1 MLFPAGRATLRA
13 RLLTAMAAVTMLM
26 ATVIAVPNAVGR
38 ADPADPP
45 PPPLRHVQYT
55 VWTEQPYGNAE
66 IYYRDTDPPN
76 WAEYS
81 HNPYLYSPNVEA
93 QVGPDQKWNL
103 DVYLANPDS
112 WAMVTTGIQSDSSA
126 IPNFHCV
133 LAVDGVVVKTAQG
146 PKGALCSIRPW

>member
-1 MLFPAGRATLRA
+1 MMFPAGSTLRA
-13 RLLTAMAAVTMLM
+13 RLLSGTIALALLMAILPAAVS
-26 ATVIAVPNAVGR
+26 R
-38 ADPADPP
+38 ADDPLLPPA
-45 PPPLRHVQYT
+45 PPLRHVQYT

-81 HNPYLYSPNVEA
+81 HNPYLFSPNVEA
-93 QVGPDQKWNL
+93 RLGPDQKWNL

-112 WAMVTTGIQSDSSA
+112 WAMVTTGIQTDSTA

>member
-1 MLFPAGRATLRA
+1 MMFPARRASLRA
-13 RLLTAMAAVTMLM
+13 RLQHGVAALTMLL
-26 ATVIAVPNAVGR
+26 AVGVVVPTEAR

-55 VWTEQPYGNAE
+55 VWTEQPYSSAE

-112 WAMVTTGIQSDSSA
+112 WAMVTTGIHNDSSA

>member
-1 MLFPAGRATLRA
+1 MMFPAGCATLRA
-13 RLLTAMAAVTMLM
+13 RMLSGIAAFTMLM
-26 ATVIAVPNAVGR
+26 AAVIAVPNSVVR

-55 VWTEQPYGNAE
+55 VWTEQPYGNGE

-76 WAEYS
+76 WGEYS

-93 QVGPDQKWNL
+93 HVGPDQKWNL

-112 WAMVTTGIQSDSSA
+112 WAMVIATTASDSTA
-126 IPNFHCV
+126 KPNFHCV